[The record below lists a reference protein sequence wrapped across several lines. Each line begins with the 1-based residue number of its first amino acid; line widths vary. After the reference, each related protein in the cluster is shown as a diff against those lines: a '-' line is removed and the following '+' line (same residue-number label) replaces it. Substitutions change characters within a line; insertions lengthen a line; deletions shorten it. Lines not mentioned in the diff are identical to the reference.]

1 MAKQPV
7 FTICEEAPFYKT
19 VSVEYVF
26 NPGFSGMQKQKNVIA
41 LHESYKRMSGEN
53 PLEISTKSL
62 QPEGVALSAFNLMK
76 YVPSLERSIT
86 VECAYQ
92 GSKVFEEGGPFRD
105 LYSKSS
111 KEAKKDER
119 LTTSGRVIA
128 FNFEDEEYESFPV
141 SCFYDWL
148 YIRTLLE
155 NPRLSEKLLSY
166 SSFTD
171 IEFNPEKS
179 INCQARAAAIF
190 VSLSR
195 ATMLHQ
201 TEIFA
206 NFRGMFLEGEKV

>member
-1 MAKQPV
+1 MAKRPV
-7 FTICEEAPFYKT
+7 FTICEEAPYHKT
-19 VSVEYVF
+19 VSAEFVF
-26 NPGFSGMQKQKNVIA
+26 NPGFAGMQKQKNVTA

-92 GSKVFEEGGPFRD
+92 GSKVFEEGGPFRE

-128 FNFEDEEYESFPV
+128 FNFEDEEYEAFPV

-148 YIRTLLE
+148 YIRALVE
-155 NPRLSEKLLSY
+155 NPEVSEKLLTY

-190 VSLSR
+190 VSLSK
-195 ATMLHQ
+195 ANLIHQ
-201 TEIFA
+201 TEKFA
-206 NFRGMFLEGEKV
+206 DFRGLFLKE